1 MGNDGGSIA
10 KRQDILS
17 FHKHQAGSQK
27 SSDIVQD
34 DNVIVCSVSSLPLR
48 NEIVVGD
55 YLGRLYIKE
64 KIVEYMLNRNLK
76 SENGADATLPS
87 TLSDILELKLH
98 WQDDKTIVCP
108 VTGGIDLCYL
118 RPCGCVVS
126 YKLLQELHKG
136 DKRNDQSSSKME
148 LSSSTCPNCE
158 IPFTFDY
165 DVVLIDQAEKAAD
178 FNKKTY
184 EYLATQLKLH
194 HSKKPIKEKK
204 KKRKQED
211 DSDGVLKEK
220 KNKKKKKKS
229 S

>member
-17 FHKHQAGSQK
+17 FHKHQAGAKK
-27 SSDIVQD
+27 STDIVQN
-34 DNVIVCSVSSLPLR
+34 DNLIVCSVSSLPLR

-64 KIVEYMLNRNLK
+64 KIIEYMLDRN
-76 SENGADATLPS
+76 SELEVEVDVTLPS

-98 WQDDKTIVCP
+98 WEDDSTIVCP
-108 VTGGIDLCYL
+108 VTGGRDLCYL
-118 RPCGCVVS
+118 RPCRCVVS
-126 YKLLQELHKG
+126 YKLLQELNKG
-136 DKRNDQSSSKME
+136 DKRNDQSSSKAK

-158 IPFTFDY
+158 VPFTFDY

-178 FNKKTY
+178 FNKKSY

-211 DSDGVLKEK
+211 GEGSVLKEK
-220 KNKKKKKKS
+220 NSKKKKKS